1 MGRGAAVRSNPAPA
15 RSVRLSS
22 EMPIKPSSVFGK
34 QVCRKELHYSLLFKQ
49 RAALFAVV

>member
-15 RSVRLSS
+15 GSVRLSS